1 VVCHSI
7 WMLAIN
13 KQGMQLL
20 CSGFVMLSSQLLI
33 GSLYP
38 FGKVPERLHAR
49 VSREQEM
56 TALTSEHPEKL
67 CSLIQKSWAC
77 QPQDHPKVLG
87 HLQDSRG
94 DSSQSLCT

>member
-1 VVCHSI
+1 MVCHSI

-20 CSGFVMLSSQLLI
+20 CSGFVMLSSELLI

-38 FGKVPERLHAR
+38 FGKVPEHLHER

-67 CSLIQKSWAC
+67 CSLIQRAC

-87 HLQDSRG
+87 HLQDSWG
-94 DSSQSLCT
+94 DYSQSLCT